1 MSIQHRKDLHPNE
14 SAIAFSG
21 KTIYARYRYPSMS
34 KHMHYPSPLQP
45 ATLIKRYKRFLADV
59 TLPSGEQV
67 TIHCANTGAMTGC
80 GSPGDTIWYST
91 SDNPKR
97 KYSRSWELTEK
108 ANGDMICINT
118 ARANQ
123 LAKAGIESG
132 VITQL
137 QGYQKLLTEVKYGHE
152 NSRIDILL
160 DDPELGK
167 CYIEVKSA
175 SLLQDETGYFP
186 DTKTLRGQKHLREL
200 IAVKQSG
207 HRAVLL
213 FVIQHTGI
221 SALKPAKHIDKD
233 YSDLVALAIHQGVEV
248 FAYASAMN
256 SEEITIIE
264 RISFDCD

>member
-1 MSIQHRKDLHPNE
+1 MQ
-14 SAIAFSG
+14 
-21 KTIYARYRYPSMS
+21 
-34 KHMHYPSPLQP
+34 YPSPLQS

-59 TLPSGEQV
+59 ILENGEEV

-80 GSPGDTIWYST
+80 GDAGDTIWYST

-123 LAKAGIESG
+123 LAKEAIESS
-132 VITQL
+132 VIPQL
-137 QGYQKLLTEVKYGHE
+137 AGYQTLTTEVKYGNE

-160 DDPELGK
+160 DDVKMGK

-175 SLLQDETGYFP
+175 SLLENGCGYFP
-186 DTKTLRGQKHLREL
+186 DTVSVRGQKHLREL
-200 IAVKQSG
+200 MAVKKNG

-213 FVIQHTGI
+213 FVVQHSGI
-221 SALKPAKHIDKD
+221 NTLKPAKHLDKD
-233 YSDLVALAIHQGVEV
+233 YSDLVKQAINQGVEV
-248 FAYASAMN
+248 FAYASR
-256 SEEITIIE
+256 IE
-264 RISFDCD
+264 TDKILLVEQISFNHD

>member
-1 MSIQHRKDLHPNE
+1 MSMI
-14 SAIAFSG
+14 
-21 KTIYARYRYPSMS
+21 
-34 KHMHYPSPLQP
+34 MHYPTPLQS

-59 TLPSGEQV
+59 ILENGEEV

-80 GSPGDTIWYST
+80 GDPGDTIWYST

-108 ANGDMICINT
+108 SNGDMICINT

-123 LAKAGIESG
+123 LAKEAIQSAAISQLTGYES
-132 VITQL
+132 L
-137 QGYQKLLTEVKYGHE
+137 STEVKYGNE

-160 DDPELGK
+160 DDTKHGK

-175 SLLQDETGYFP
+175 SLLENGCGYFP
-186 DTKTLRGQKHLREL
+186 DTVSVRGQKHLREL
-200 IAVKQSG
+200 MTVKENG

-221 SALKPAKHIDKD
+221 KTLKPAKHLDKD
-233 YSDLVALAIHQGVEV
+233 YSDLVKQAIYQGVEV
-248 FAYASAMN
+248 FAYASTI
-256 SEEITIIE
+256 EKHEITLVE
-264 RISFDCD
+264 QISFNCD